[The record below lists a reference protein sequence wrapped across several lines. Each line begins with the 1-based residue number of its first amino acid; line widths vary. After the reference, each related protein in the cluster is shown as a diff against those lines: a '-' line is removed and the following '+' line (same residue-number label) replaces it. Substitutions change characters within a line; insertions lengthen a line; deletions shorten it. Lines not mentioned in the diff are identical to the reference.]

1 MAQLRRDSF
10 VVGHRRLAVVLV
22 AAWLGGCAAAMP
34 GYTPPEDKP
43 SPLSR
48 ITPFESGTMT
58 QSGAYQPSE
67 AERGLECRKLTGSM
81 HVIVARLKDAQNRTR
96 PSGAASTMQ
105 SVTTS
110 TVGGSTAGLDIDA
123 ETQRER
129 ARLEAYNRLLA
140 EKKCATMD
148 IAAELNPAAVKR

>member
-1 MAQLRRDSF
+1 MAHLRRDSLSLSH
-10 VVGHRRLAVVLV
+10 GRLTVVL
-22 AAWLGGCAAAMP
+22 AAALLAGCAAAVP

-43 SPLSR
+43 SALSR
-48 ITPFESGTMT
+48 IAPFESGAMT

-67 AERGLECRKLTGSM
+67 AERGLDCRKLTGSM
-81 HVIVARLKDAQNRTR
+81 HVIVARLKDAQNRIR
-96 PSGAASTMQ
+96 PSGPASTMQ
-105 SVTTS
+105 SAATS

-123 ETQRER
+123 ETRRER

-148 IAAELNPAAVKR
+148 IAAELNTATVKR

>member
-1 MAQLRRDSF
+1 MGDLRRDSLA
-10 VVGHRRLAVVLV
+10 VCRRRLAVVLV
-22 AAWLGGCAAAMP
+22 AASLGGCAAAMP

-43 SPLSR
+43 SPLAQL
-48 ITPFESGTMT
+48 TPFESGTMT

-67 AERGLECRKLTGSM
+67 AERALECRKLTGSM
-81 HVIVARLKDAQNRTR
+81 HVIVARLKDAQNRIR
-96 PSGAASTMQ
+96 PSGTAATMQ

-110 TVGGSTAGLDIDA
+110 TMGGSTAGLDIDA
-123 ETQRER
+123 ETRRER

-148 IAAELNPAAVKR
+148 IAAELNPATTKR